1 MQLCGIPI
9 AVRASDG
16 AGCAGGGKLFL
27 PHGFTLIQGHRRNV
41 CAVGEKNLVGSDD
54 PGIHRGNIGGSSR
67 TVQGGG
73 VPVGAAAAHK
83 AGDHLS
89 EKMVSA
95 RQVILLTAVT
105 LVFAV
110 TVVTGITVY
119 HITQE
124 ESRAYMRRPIRCGTR
139 IPKRTMDRSCS
150 KEQAFNRTKKRRTRS
165 GRRRKMDTT
174 TKGTRTKY
182 RLAEAMK
189 ECMKTTPVDNITVT
203 QLTELCGV
211 TRQTF
216 YRNFIDKYDLINWYF
231 DILLHKSFEHM
242 GRGKNIYESLVKK
255 FSYIR
260 EERVFFSAGFKSADR
275 NNLKDHDFEADS
287 GVLRG
292 LIRQKTGKMPDEEI
306 GFLLEMYCQSSVYM
320 TVKWV
325 TEGSKM
331 PPERL
336 AELMVKAMPEKIS
349 ELFEQL
355 EILY

>member
-1 MQLCGIPI
+1 
-9 AVRASDG
+9 
-16 AGCAGGGKLFL
+16 
-27 PHGFTLIQGHRRNV
+27 
-41 CAVGEKNLVGSDD
+41 
-54 PGIHRGNIGGSSR
+54 
-67 TVQGGG
+67 
-73 VPVGAAAAHK
+73 
-83 AGDHLS
+83 
-89 EKMVSA
+89 
-95 RQVILLTAVT
+95 
-105 LVFAV
+105 
-110 TVVTGITVY
+110 
-119 HITQE
+119 
-124 ESRAYMRRPIRCGTR
+124 
-139 IPKRTMDRSCS
+139 
-150 KEQAFNRTKKRRTRS
+150 
-165 GRRRKMDTT
+165 MDTT

-242 GRGKNIYESLVKK
+242 GSGKNIYESLVKK
-255 FSYIR
+255 FIYIR
-260 EERVFFSAGFKSADR
+260 EERVFFSAGFKSADQ
-275 NNLKDHDFEADS
+275 NNLKDHDFRLILAFYED
-287 GVLRG
+287 

-325 TEGSKM
+325 TEGTKM

-336 AELMVKAMPEKIS
+336 AELIVKAMPEKIS

>member
-1 MQLCGIPI
+1 
-9 AVRASDG
+9 
-16 AGCAGGGKLFL
+16 
-27 PHGFTLIQGHRRNV
+27 
-41 CAVGEKNLVGSDD
+41 
-54 PGIHRGNIGGSSR
+54 
-67 TVQGGG
+67 
-73 VPVGAAAAHK
+73 
-83 AGDHLS
+83 
-89 EKMVSA
+89 
-95 RQVILLTAVT
+95 
-105 LVFAV
+105 
-110 TVVTGITVY
+110 
-119 HITQE
+119 
-124 ESRAYMRRPIRCGTR
+124 
-139 IPKRTMDRSCS
+139 
-150 KEQAFNRTKKRRTRS
+150 
-165 GRRRKMDTT
+165 MDTT

-216 YRNFIDKYDLINWYF
+216 YRNF

-242 GRGKNIYESLVKK
+242 GSGKNIYESLVKK
-255 FSYIR
+255 FIYIR
-260 EERVFFSAGFKSADR
+260 EERVFFSAGFKSADQ
-275 NNLKDHDFEADS
+275 NNLKDHDFRLILAFYED
-287 GVLRG
+287 

-325 TEGSKM
+325 TEGTKM

>member
-1 MQLCGIPI
+1 VG
-9 AVRASDG
+9 REYGS
-16 AGCAGGGKLFL
+16 
-27 PHGFTLIQGHRRNV
+27 RRWT
-41 CAVGEKNLVGSDD
+41 G
-54 PGIHRGNIGGSSR
+54 
-67 TVQGGG
+67 TV
-73 VPVGAAAAHK
+73 
-83 AGDHLS
+83 
-89 EKMVSA
+89 E
-95 RQVILLTAVT
+95 
-105 LVFAV
+105 
-110 TVVTGITVY
+110 
-119 HITQE
+119 
-124 ESRAYMRRPIRCGTR
+124 
-139 IPKRTMDRSCS
+139 

-165 GRRRKMDTT
+165 GRRRKVDTT

-242 GRGKNIYESLVKK
+242 GSGKNIYESLVKK
-255 FSYIR
+255 FIYIR
-260 EERVFFSAGFKSADR
+260 EERVFFSAGFKSADQ
-275 NNLKDHDFEADS
+275 NNLKDHDFRLILVFYED
-287 GVLRG
+287 

-325 TEGSKM
+325 TEGTKM